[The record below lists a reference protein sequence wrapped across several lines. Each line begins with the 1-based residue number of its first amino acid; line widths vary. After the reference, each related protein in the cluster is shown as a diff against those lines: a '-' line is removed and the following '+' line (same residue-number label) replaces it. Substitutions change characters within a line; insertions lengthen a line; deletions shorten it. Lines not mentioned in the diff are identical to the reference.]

1 MASQPPPP
9 PVRPQVPHPA
19 LERGAQSQYASLP
32 TAWTRHLRVNLLWQL
47 WRFALINL
55 RMLRIIALGHKDV

>member
-1 MASQPPPP
+1 MASPPPSPRP
-9 PVRPQVPHPA
+9 PAAHPA
-19 LERGAQSQYASLP
+19 LERGARSQYASLP

-55 RMLRIIALGHKDV
+55 RMLRIIALGHKGI